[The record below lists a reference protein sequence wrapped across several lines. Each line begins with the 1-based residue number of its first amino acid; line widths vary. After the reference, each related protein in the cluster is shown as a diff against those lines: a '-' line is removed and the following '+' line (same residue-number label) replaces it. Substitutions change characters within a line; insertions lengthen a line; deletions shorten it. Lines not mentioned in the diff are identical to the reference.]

1 MAEIVTISNPP
12 FPNCNRHRKPMTSYH
27 DQEVQS
33 PSKRF
38 VCVRIAINFKSV
50 EFLSY
55 TVIAI
60 KYSKFNIASDIRLK

>member
-1 MAEIVTISNPP
+1 MAAIVIIFNPT

-27 DQEVQS
+27 DYKVQS
-33 PSKRF
+33 PSKRV
-38 VCVRIAINFKSV
+38 VCVKIAINLKLV

-60 KYSKFNIASDIRLK
+60 KCSKFRITSDIRLK